1 VNDEEQRP
9 LGARFARLWK
19 AADAR
24 RVPLRTIVVAVV
36 VVVLFYLAGKLIY
49 RLRDVVL
56 MVVVAGFIALLLNP
70 LVLIVQRYVVRRRGF
85 AVSIVTLLAVVA
97 FMGLAFMFGYPLVNA
112 ITHFANRLP
121 EYVASVQTG
130 RGWLGHLAT
139 RYHVQHWVSQ
149 NAPKLVTY
157 AQNLSKPVLSI
168 GSAAASVL
176 IELVTIFILVLLLLL
191 EGPRLRRGFLGMLS
205 PRQAAKV
212 SSISAEVN
220 GSVVG
225 YMVGNF
231 LTSVICGLVVFVT
244 LLAVGVPFP
253 LLWALWVALVDFLP
267 MIGGALAGIPTVLFA
282 AIHSIPAGIVTLVVF
297 LVYTQI
303 ENHVLNP
310 VIMSKTVRI
319 SPLLVLISVLVGASI
334 GSWVGGIF
342 GGFVAALL
350 AIPAAGA
357 FQVIVREAWR
367 LSGPPIRTIP
377 DSNGSGDSEPI
388 PGTAEAE
395 ATDEAKEAPIE
406 AEAEAEA
413 EAESEA
419 ESEAISANHRK

>member
-1 VNDEEQRP
+1 VIDDEQRP

-36 VVVLFYLAGKLIY
+36 VVVLFFLAGKLVY

-56 MVVVAGFIALLLNP
+56 LVVVSGFIAILLNP
-70 LVLIVQRYVVRRRGF
+70 LVLILQRYVVRRRGF
-85 AVSIVTLLAVVA
+85 AVSIVTLLAVAA
-97 FMGLAFMFGYPLVNA
+97 FLGLAFLFGYPLVNA
-112 ITHFANRLP
+112 TTHFANRLP

-139 RYHVQHWVSQ
+139 KYHVQHWVSQ
-149 NAPKLVTY
+149 NAPKLVTW
-157 AQNLSKPVLSI
+157 AQDLSKPVLSF

-176 IELVTIFILVLLLLL
+176 IELATIFVLVLLLLL
-191 EGPRLRRGFLGMLS
+191 EGPRLRRGCLGLLS
-205 PRQAAKV
+205 PGQATQV

-220 GSVVG
+220 RSVVG
-225 YMVGNF
+225 YMLGNM
-231 LTSVICGLVVFVT
+231 LTSVVCGLVVFVT
-244 LLAVGVPFP
+244 LMVVGVPFP

-297 LVYTQI
+297 LVYTQF

-310 VIMSKTVRI
+310 IIMSKTVRI

-367 LSGPPIRTIP
+367 VSGPPIRTIP
-377 DSNGSGDSEPI
+377 DKSGSGDSEPI
-388 PGTAEAE
+388 PGTAKAEAE
-395 ATDEAKEAPIE
+395 DEAKEAPIE
-406 AEAEAEA
+406 ARA
-413 EAESEA
+413 EAESVTEA
-419 ESEAISANHRK
+419 EAQSEAISANQRK